1 MHKPLLFS
9 RGYLPVYS
17 FVLQSGRSS
26 GSISSNIV
34 GSSHAVSTIYFLFVV
49 SAPSLDCLFMRLL
62 IQRVQTFAG
71 DIDIRTTRKYYL
83 LVRAEDFGFAGEALK
98 HILTVTA
105 ANGHE
110 TGTI

>member
-1 MHKPLLFS
+1 
-9 RGYLPVYS
+9 
-17 FVLQSGRSS
+17 
-26 GSISSNIV
+26 
-34 GSSHAVSTIYFLFVV
+34 
-49 SAPSLDCLFMRLL
+49 MRLL